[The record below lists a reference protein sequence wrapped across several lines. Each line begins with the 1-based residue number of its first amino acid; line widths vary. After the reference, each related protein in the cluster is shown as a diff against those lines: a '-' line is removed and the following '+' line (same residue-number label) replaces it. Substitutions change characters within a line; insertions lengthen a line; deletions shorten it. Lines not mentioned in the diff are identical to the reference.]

1 MSLYFAIPF
10 LPGGNLEWIIVVMAA
25 LMIFGSRLPEV
36 ALRAVAHVM
45 RIRRAISKMWRDTGL
60 EDELRRVR
68 RDIELSI
75 PKDADFSVK
84 PKAPAKPAG
93 EINDARVAAEK
104 AREAAARSARSS
116 GDSADSDD
124 ASTDP
129 DAHRSGG
136 FRLEAAPGIV
146 AEGDSLAD
154 EDRGHVPEFDRQEPA
169 GYTMPEADEVPPAQE
184 AAEAQAPESN
194 PEPDPE
200 PDLGGT
206 HFGAGIKPRPDASS

>member
-10 LPGGNLEWIIVVMAA
+10 LPGSGLEWVIVVMAA

-84 PKAPAKPAG
+84 PKPAG
-93 EINDARVAAEK
+93 EINDARMAAEK
-104 AREAAARSARSS
+104 AREAAARSARVSE
-116 GDSADSDD
+116 GDGDPGDGD
-124 ASTDP
+124 TDP

-146 AEGDSLAD
+146 AEGDSVVV
-154 EDRGHVPEFDRQEPA
+154 EEPPQVPEFDRQEPA
-169 GYTMPEADEVPPAQE
+169 GYTMPEANEFAQSG
-184 AAEAQAPESN
+184 PEPE
-194 PEPDPE
+194 PEPDVE
-200 PDLGGT
+200 PDLSGS
-206 HFGAGIKPRPDASS
+206 HFGAGIKPRPDVDS